1 MSNDKQ
7 DKLGNAAPIVAGAP
21 SAPVV
26 ATAEL
31 SQVDKAVQALLD
43 GVSTDLAEMILR
55 EPERESG
62 QEGESEPED
71 EEDEE
76 TDEVYFDGYW
86 SRPPQR
92 TEEEIAE
99 DARVKESYEAEMPA
113 ELVEFEEDYL
123 KWREVL
129 MVRMFNAKV
138 WPDRNFNAERNG
150 KKLDYE
156 KEKAKWLSAI
166 DNGEH
171 YYLRDYPDKNYF
183 KEKIA
188 PLAIYMSK
196 YNGADMKE
204 VASHALLTFKKMMR
218 LSTYHGTICK
228 VQPGV
233 IKNIFAIKHSG
244 GSHGNNAGQYKYMYD
259 KYGKWAAYA
268 ATVFQA
274 DVSDEHYDGMNYSR
288 GTYKL
293 EEIFGTVAKL
303 VPEQY
308 REFVFKGAVNY
319 GGYRHS
325 EMFMDQLPD
334 VIKEIKEAGREDL
347 LPLYFEFLEVAHS
360 AIESNLRSFSIFH
373 AGTVIAEMDALSKIT
388 KYKDEIFEAA
398 KEMVRIGRE
407 YSSSPVPTFIDEGSE
422 KEGDDLHELSRYAQI
437 HNLPALLNK
446 MEKSS
451 CSEETIK
458 KVLAIPKNYPILG
471 SDAFR
476 VMYYY
481 ERIEQ
486 NFPGGLEGLIKS
498 FPQDK
503 YLNRAQSRMIEI
515 ATSANYSNKD
525 LELILGGGEEMMKLF
540 GESSAS
546 YFQHFGDGIGALAK
560 GGIKK
565 FLSDPEKFKAA
576 IKEISDIISKC
587 GENFNG
593 QDPRERI
600 LEKLCTNYGGEN
612 YEALAKGFKILIEK
626 LSGMLR
632 ARTKDNEDK
641 YGLFHNVSS
650 YYCHL
655 GFYLKGGGN
664 DPDDNSGIDYET
676 HAKVLLDFV
685 GKQHFRSSTRLDDKF
700 SSYINLVRNGLSP
713 EISALIVMAETGQKG
728 SLKAMFKKYQVSE
741 GQTKDLFEIIYR
753 ARAIINK
760 VDHGGSVNHAEI
772 MSARKR
778 MEELMLDPDLQEHLN
793 KDVYLS
799 ELDRVARI
807 NFFKEACKIGIGG
820 SEDLEKSGDLMRTTN
835 KSTQMA
841 VAGMSILLGAGAM
854 EFENMEDGIAKL
866 PVDSN
871 ASFEELGGILM
882 NGRYEKILRENIAM
896 VLPRLEQA
904 IISERS
910 RMPGLLPVGGKIH
923 TKKPVNEEGLA
934 MVEKMFGL
942 PNGTAFK
949 LIHANKTLLLPP
961 LPSALEMQMLVKVL
975 ESFGVIDLSV
985 DDLQICAAGRR
996 PEENAAIVGSATL
1009 LSRNIGRTY
1018 ADGAFETT
1026 HSQTGARIMAYD
1038 AGVKLDGMPF
1048 DSRVLWGR
1056 TDILGTQ
1063 DLSDFGRYQVL
1074 STMAAHAENGEIF
1087 TPLMRAFSQDYLEVL
1102 KRAGLDRV
1110 LNQSAWVFDNAKSG
1124 DDLKNHEGMV
1134 RRFTDKW
1141 MYASGRP
1148 DFGVI
1153 RDVKTLIGIAKGKI
1167 EEAAP
1172 VLIGQN
1178 REEFDRLLKY

>member
-1 MSNDKQ
+1 MSNEKQ
-7 DKLGNAAPIVAGAP
+7 DNSAPIVATA
-21 SAPVV
+21 VV
-26 ATAEL
+26 
-31 SQVDKAVQALLD
+31 SQVDKDVQDLLN
-43 GVSTDLAEMILR
+43 GVSSDVAEMILH
-55 EPERESG
+55 
-62 QEGESEPED
+62 EPED
-71 EEDEE
+71 EQDYDDWIY
-76 TDEVYFDGYW
+76 T
-86 SRPPQR
+86 PPQK

-99 DARVKESYEAEMPA
+99 DARVKEAYETEMPA
-113 ELVEFEEDYL
+113 ELAEFEDDYL

-129 MVRMFNAKV
+129 MLRIFNAKV
-138 WPDRNFNAERNG
+138 WPDRDFNAERNG

-156 KEKAKWLSAI
+156 EEKTKWLEALENEKI
-166 DNGEH
+166 YWE
-171 YYLRDYPDKNYF
+171 RDYPEKDYF
-183 KEKIA
+183 RKKIA

-196 YNGADMKE
+196 HNGADMKE
-204 VASHALLTFKKMMR
+204 VAAHALLTFKKMMR
-218 LSTYHGTICK
+218 MSTYGGTVCK
-228 VQPGV
+228 VQTGV
-233 IKNIFAIKHSG
+233 IQNIFAIKHAAG
-244 GSHGNNAGQYKYMYD
+244 GHGNNAGQYKYMYD

-274 DVSDEHYDGMNYSR
+274 DVSDEHYDGMDYSR

-293 EEIFGTVAKL
+293 EDIFGTVAKL
-303 VPEQY
+303 VPEKY

-319 GGYRHS
+319 CGHRHS
-325 EMFMDQLPD
+325 EMFMTQLPG
-334 VIKEIKEAGREDL
+334 VIKDIKAERREDL

-360 AIESNLRSFSIFH
+360 SIEMNLRSFSIFH
-373 AGTVIAEMDALSKIT
+373 VGTVIAEMDALSKIT

-398 KEMVRIGRE
+398 KEMVRIGRD
-407 YSSSPVPTFIDEGSE
+407 YSSSPVPTFIYDGSE
-422 KEGDDLHELSRYAQI
+422 EDDPPEFGRYAPNN
-437 HNLPALLNK
+437 NLQALLNK

-451 CSEETIK
+451 FSEDTIK
-458 KVLAIPKNYPILG
+458 KVLAIPKNYPVLG

-486 NFPGGLEGLIKS
+486 NFPGGFEGLIKS
-498 FPQDK
+498 FPEDK

-515 ATSANYSNKD
+515 ATSGNYSKEDFD
-525 LELILGGGEEMMKLF
+525 LIMGGGAEIMKLF
-540 GESSAS
+540 GENSAS
-546 YFQHFGDGIGALAK
+546 YFQCFGDGIGALAK
-560 GGIKK
+560 GGIRKL
-565 FLSDPEKFKAA
+565 LSESEKFKTA
-576 IKEISDIISKC
+576 IKEISGIVSKC
-587 GENFNG
+587 GERFEG
-593 QDPRERI
+593 QDPREQI

-612 YEALAKGFKILIEK
+612 YEALAEGFKILIEK
-626 LSGMLR
+626 LSRIVKTGNNKSD
-632 ARTKDNEDK
+632 ARYD
-641 YGLFHNVSS
+641 LFHKVCSNYS
-650 YYCHL
+650 HI
-655 GFYLKGGGN
+655 GFYLKEDRGN
-664 DPDDNSGIDYET
+664 PGEEAGIDYKT
-676 HAKVLLDFV
+676 HAKVLADFARMRDVDFASRFERKFTSYLDLI
-685 GKQHFRSSTRLDDKF
+685 K
-700 SSYINLVRNGLSP
+700 NGLSP
-713 EISALIVMAETGQKG
+713 EIAGLTVLAETGAKENI
-728 SLKAMFKKYQVSE
+728 KALFKKYNISE
-741 GQTKDLFEIIYR
+741 EKTKSLFEVIYK

-760 VDHGGSVNHAEI
+760 VDHGVNVNHAEI

-778 MEELMLDPDLQEHLN
+778 MEEVMIDPDLQAYLK

-807 NFFKEACKIGIGG
+807 NFFKEACRIGIGG
-820 SEDLEKSGDLMRTTN
+820 SEDLEKCGDLMRTTN

-854 EFENMEDGIAKL
+854 KFENMEDGIARL

-882 NGRYEKILRENIAM
+882 DGKYEKVLRGNIAM

-904 IISERS
+904 IIAERA

-942 PNGTAFK
+942 PRGTGFK
-949 LIHANKTLLLPP
+949 LIHANRTLLLPP

-1018 ADGAFETT
+1018 ADGAFETNS
-1026 HSQTGARIMAYD
+1026 SQTGARIMAYD

-1048 DSRVLWGR
+1048 DSSVLWGR

-1074 STMAAHAENGEIF
+1074 STLAAHAEKGEIF
-1087 TPLMRAFSQDYLEVL
+1087 TPLMRSFSNDYLKVL
-1102 KRAGLDRV
+1102 ERAGLGRV
-1110 LNQSAWVFDNAKSG
+1110 LTQSAWVFDNAKKG

-1172 VLIGQN
+1172 ILISQN